1 MFHYPPQS
9 LVNRTIPK
17 NKFYNH
23 SKISRTVQKK
33 FVDEVER
40 IVWLHKLAP
49 ESINLPSQGVVNEI
63 QVFQVDLKEQTLS
76 EDVLKVIDQSIRHP
90 IFYRIESGTRC
101 RYAACHKRPHET
113 DATRWVLSDY
123 FYSDWLPRD
132 SAFPPLP
139 TALDLE
145 KLWDQMLRQLLPP
158 HAPESVP
165 LNDTLHSLA
174 EKQKLLREIARLQSR
189 IAQEK
194 HFKRKVEWNQE
205 LRRLQQKLEH
215 EF

>member
-1 MFHYPPQS
+1 MFQFPPQS
-9 LVNRTIPK
+9 LLKRTIPK
-17 NKFYNH
+17 TKFYSNAT
-23 SKISRTVQKK
+23 ISRTLQKK
-33 FVDEVER
+33 FVDEIDR
-40 IVWLHKLAP
+40 IVWSHKLAP
-49 ESINLPSQGVVNEI
+49 ESIHLPTRGTILEI
-63 QVFQVDLKEQTLS
+63 QVFHILLKGEGLS
-76 EDVLKVIDQSIRHP
+76 QDVLRAIDQSIRHP

-113 DATRWVLSDY
+113 DASRWVLSDY
-123 FYSDWLPRD
+123 FYSDWVPRD

-165 LNDTLHSLA
+165 LNDTLQLLA
-174 EKQKLLREIARLQSR
+174 EKQKILREIARLQNR

-194 HFKRKVEWNQE
+194 HFNRKVEWNQE
-205 LRRLQQKLEH
+205 LRRLQHKLEH